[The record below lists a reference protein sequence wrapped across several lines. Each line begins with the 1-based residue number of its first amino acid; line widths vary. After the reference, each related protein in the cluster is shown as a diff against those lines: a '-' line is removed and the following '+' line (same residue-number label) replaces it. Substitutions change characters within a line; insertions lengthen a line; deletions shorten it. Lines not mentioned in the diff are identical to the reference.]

1 MKPLLIA
8 IVGPTAV
15 GKTELSLELAD
26 RFQGEIVSGDSMQ
39 VYRHMD
45 IGTAKASLQERS
57 GIRHHLIDLFN
68 PDHSFSVREFQMRA
82 TAAIEDIHYRGKQP
96 LLVGGTGLYVNSVL
110 YDYQFTEAPE
120 DLAYRESLEA
130 LAREKGNQIVHDKLM
145 AISPDIAAAIHPN
158 NLRRVIRQLEVY
170 RLTGTFTGG
179 ETDAYERQSPYTPLI
194 FGLSL
199 DRGKLYERINDRV
212 DQMIDEGLI
221 EEVASLLEMGYGE
234 SSAMKAIGYKEII
247 PYIHGD
253 VTKNEAIETLKKNS
267 RRFAKR
273 QFTWFRNKTDV
284 SWFDLS
290 ENREKKL
297 HDMIGIVQEYQES
310 IANQMK

>member
-1 MKPLLIA
+1 MKPLVIA

-15 GKTELSLELAD
+15 GKTELSLDLAE
-26 RFQGEIVSGDSMQ
+26 RFRGEIVSGDSMQ

-45 IGTAKASLQERS
+45 IGTAKASEQERAR
-57 GIRHHLIDLFN
+57 IPHHLIDLFN
-68 PDHSFSVREFQMRA
+68 PDYSFSVREFQTRA
-82 TAAIEDIHYRGKQP
+82 TAAIEGIHSRGKRP
-96 LLVGGTGLYVNSVL
+96 FLVGGTGLYVNSVL

-120 DLAYRESLEA
+120 DPAYRKSLEA
-130 LAREKGNQIVHDKLM
+130 LARDQGNKMVHDKLM
-145 AISPDIAAAIHPN
+145 AISPDKAAAIHPN
-158 NLRRVIRQLEVY
+158 NLRRVIRQLEIY

-179 ETDAYERQSPYTPLI
+179 ETEVYEKQSSYTPLI
-194 FGLSL
+194 FGLSM
-199 DRGKLYERINDRV
+199 DRKKLYERINHRV

-234 SSAMKAIGYKEII
+234 TSAMRAIGYKEII

-253 VTKNEAIETLKKNS
+253 RTKNEAIDTLKQNS

-297 HDMIGIVQEYQES
+297 HDMISIVQDYQES
-310 IANQMK
+310 IANQIK

>member
-1 MKPLLIA
+1 MKPLVIA

-15 GKTELSLELAD
+15 GKTELSLDLAE

-45 IGTAKASLQERS
+45 IGTAKVSVQERA
-57 GIRHHLIDLFN
+57 RVPHHLIDLFD
-68 PDHSFSVREFQMRA
+68 PDSSFSVRDFQIRA
-82 TAAIEDIHYRGKQP
+82 KTAIEDIHYRGNQP

-120 DLAYRESLEA
+120 DAAYRKSLEA
-130 LAREKGNQIVHDKLM
+130 LAREKGNKTVHDKLM
-145 AISPDIAAAIHPN
+145 AISPDQAAAIHPN

-170 RLTGTFTGG
+170 RLTGTFSGG
-179 ETDAYERQSPYTPLI
+179 ETEAQEKQSPYTPVI
-194 FGLSL
+194 FGLSME
-199 DRGKLYERINDRV
+199 RGKLYERINQRV

-234 SSAMKAIGYKEII
+234 TSAMKAIGYKEII

-297 HDMIGIVQEYQES
+297 HDMISIVQEYQES
-310 IANQMK
+310 IANQKK